1 MGGRKFV
8 GRNKEMQ
15 FDLKL
20 FYYSAFIVTWQ
31 PETSFYL
38 RTMLWRS
45 VILALQ
51 EIFIRI
57 LIMWEKEM

>member
-1 MGGRKFV
+1 MIMIIIIMLKDMGGRKFV

-38 RTMLWRS
+38 RTML
-45 VILALQ
+45 
-51 EIFIRI
+51 
-57 LIMWEKEM
+57 

>member
-38 RTMLWRS
+38 RTML
-45 VILALQ
+45 
-51 EIFIRI
+51 
-57 LIMWEKEM
+57 